1 MEKKDVVA
9 AVTALK
15 DSDKRK
21 FPQSYELIINIKNID
36 LKNQQNQLDY
46 FLTLPKSTSRPVK
59 VCALVGGELKVF
71 AEAACDKVIPLDEFP
86 KYEGNKKALKKLTEE
101 YDYFIAQATI
111 MPQVAKV
118 FGRVFGPRGKMP
130 NPKAGCVVPPNANL
144 KPLVEKLQRTIRTQS
159 RKSYCL
165 QCIVGKESLSSE
177 DLVEN
182 IFSLYNQVLH
192 LLPQEK
198 NNVKNVLLKKTMGKP
213 VKVGATVEEVAA

>member
-1 MEKKDVVA
+1 MEKKDIVA
-9 AVTALK
+9 AVSALK

-46 FLTLPKSTSRPVK
+46 FLTLPKNTGRAAK
-59 VCALVGGELKVF
+59 VCALVGGEMKVT
-71 AEAACDKVIPLDEFP
+71 AEAACDKVIMLDQFP
-86 KYEGNKKALKKLTEE
+86 QYEGNKKSLKKLTEE

-159 RKSYCL
+159 RKASCL
-165 QCIVGKESLSSE
+165 QCFVGKESLSAE

-198 NNVKNVLLKKTMGKP
+198 NNIKNVLLKKTMGKP
-213 VKVGATVEEVAA
+213 VKVGATVEEVVA